1 MAGRPF
7 AQDKYNKFLDMLEAG
22 PRTVKDLANKLKIG
36 QRTVY
41 TWLALARDDGFDVTR
56 SGFNPTKWSI
66 G

>member
-7 AQDKYNKFLDMLEAG
+7 AEKKYAKFLKMLETK

-41 TWLALARDDGFDVTR
+41 TWLALAAEDLDVMR

>member
-7 AQDKYNKFLDMLEAG
+7 AASKYARFLDMLEKG

-41 TWLALARDDGFDVTR
+41 TWLALAAEDYDVMR

>member
-7 AQDKYNKFLDMLEAG
+7 AEVKYNKFLYMLEAG

-36 QRTVY
+36 ERTVY
-41 TWLALARDDGFDVTR
+41 TWLALAAEDYDVIR
-56 SGFNPTKWSI
+56 MGFNPTKWQI